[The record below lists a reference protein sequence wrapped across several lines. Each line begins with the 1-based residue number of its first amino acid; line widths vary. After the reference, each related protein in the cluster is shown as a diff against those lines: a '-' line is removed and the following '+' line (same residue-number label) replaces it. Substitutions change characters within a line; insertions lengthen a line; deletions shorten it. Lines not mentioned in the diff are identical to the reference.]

1 MSWRSVQLGNKL
13 CDQDQLIVKLFQS
26 ESVNYVGHDDEFAQH
41 LNCSALSNNL
51 ILIVNRAHWVSDIFK
66 ICQEQLTD
74 KIKCVYLS
82 VNRYCLLGN
91 DTELIVDDVVDLLVC
106 VLTQHGFDI
115 VGKSQCERD
124 LGRYFNFVQPIT
136 WVYGRKTTN

>member
-26 ESVNYVGHDDEFAQH
+26 EPVNYVGNDTEFARH
-41 LNCSALSNNL
+41 LNCSATSNNL
-51 ILIVNRAHWVSDIFK
+51 VLVIKGAHWASDILK

-74 KIKCVYLS
+74 KIECVYLS

-91 DTELIVDDVVDLLVC
+91 DTELIVNDVVDLLVWI
-106 VLTQHGFDI
+106 LNQHGFNI
-115 VGKSQCERD
+115 IEKNQCARD
-124 LGRYFNFVQPIT
+124 LGRYFNFVQPLT
-136 WVYGRKTTN
+136 WAYGRKITN